1 MMKKYPGKSAP
12 WFLLFVVVYTLIPPC
27 IYFFWEGGAAL
38 SPARWAAFFLCFYA
52 VDLIW
57 LVMLLRN
64 RVELFEDRFVVYSGL
79 NKAAIPLKSVMRVER
94 VEKTALSPERL
105 RITAQ
110 GRKFYLAV
118 KDNDGLA
125 AELNQVAAR
134 NKAEQG

>member
-1 MMKKYPGKSAP
+1 MKKYPGQSAL
-12 WFLLFVVVYTLIPPC
+12 WFILFVVIYTLIPPC

-38 SPARWAAFFLCFYA
+38 SPTRWAVFFLCFYA
-52 VDLIW
+52 ADLIW
-57 LVMLLRN
+57 LSYLLRN

-79 NKAAIPLKSVMRVER
+79 GKTTFPLKSVVRVER

-118 KDNDGLA
+118 KDIDSLA
-125 AELNQVAAR
+125 AELNQAAAR
-134 NKAEQG
+134 NKAGQG